1 MATYK
6 RVFLKLSDVPK
17 NINPDILEFYEK
29 DYYCIAL
36 RQTTYEKHQNNCVG
50 VLYTNQLHKNE
61 QMKVQHVIIMDPKD
75 QTEEKAYEFL
85 FRHNMNYIYEGKLDV
100 QFCKW
105 ISEDEFVDK
114 LY

>member
-1 MATYK
+1 MKLSHCITITMFSCLCKSEPVNIYYMATYK

-61 QMKVQHVIIMDPKD
+61 
-75 QTEEKAYEFL
+75 
-85 FRHNMNYIYEGKLDV
+85 
-100 QFCKW
+100 
-105 ISEDEFVDK
+105 
-114 LY
+114 

>member
-61 QMKVQHVIIMDPKD
+61 YIEQNRGFILKRVARGFRFYSNPVIRDILKKFVKSNINTYTSTDRK
-75 QTEEKAYEFL
+75 
-85 FRHNMNYIYEGKLDV
+85 NILDIT
-100 QFCKW
+100 W
-105 ISEDEFVDK
+105 
-114 LY
+114 

>member
-1 MATYK
+1 
-6 RVFLKLSDVPK
+6 
-17 NINPDILEFYEK
+17 
-29 DYYCIAL
+29 
-36 RQTTYEKHQNNCVG
+36 
-50 VLYTNQLHKNE
+50 
-61 QMKVQHVIIMDPKD
+61 MKVQHVIIMDPKD